1 MCVVSMI
8 GDHFNERYKPL
19 PWIYPPEKSDGDY
32 KIDLTLIS
40 KTEFDALK
48 LEVELLKELLHKA
61 LAYDKA
67 NNEPHCEKPEKIKL
81 LKDIAK
87 ALGVEIKID

>member
-1 MCVVSMI
+1 MI
-8 GDHFNERYKPL
+8 GDHFSDKWKTL
-19 PWIYPPEKSDGDY
+19 PWIVPPPQPDDDY
-32 KIDLTLIS
+32 KIDLTIIS

-48 LEVELLKELLHKA
+48 REVELLKELLNKA